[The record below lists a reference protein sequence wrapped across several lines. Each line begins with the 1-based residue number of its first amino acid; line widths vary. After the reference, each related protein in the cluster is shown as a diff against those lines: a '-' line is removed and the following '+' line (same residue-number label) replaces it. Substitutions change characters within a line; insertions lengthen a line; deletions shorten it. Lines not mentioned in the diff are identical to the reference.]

1 MSIYISLNGKKKLID
16 RLDII
21 EKEITET
28 YRLMGESTK
37 VDNDLR
43 ENPEYLE
50 LQTKISYKLPL
61 ERSKVKEILNNSLVI
76 EEQEFY
82 KLFSGE
88 VVIIGSKVT
97 LIYDS
102 VEEIYYI
109 VGEGEEDPFN
119 NIISYKCDFASNL
132 IGKRINEE
140 FKYKNANIKIVKI
153 ELC

>member
-61 ERSKVKEILNNSLVI
+61 ERSKVKEILNNS
-76 EEQEFY
+76 
-82 KLFSGE
+82 
-88 VVIIGSKVT
+88 
-97 LIYDS
+97 
-102 VEEIYYI
+102 
-109 VGEGEEDPFN
+109 
-119 NIISYKCDFASNL
+119 
-132 IGKRINEE
+132 
-140 FKYKNANIKIVKI
+140 
-153 ELC
+153 